1 MSESAK
7 NKKEILVVD
16 DEKNILS
23 SLEGILSDE
32 GFSVLKAG
40 DGETALDL
48 VKTKSPDLV
57 MLDIWLPG
65 MDGIQVLKA
74 IKAIGPDTKVIM
86 MSGHGSIEAAVMTTK
101 IGAFDFIEK
110 PLSMENVISVVKAAF
125 SSEPEK
131 GKGKS
136 KKKIIDAP
144 FILHGK
150 KGAPNLVTTDRPQRT
165 LKKSMVL
172 CGSGL
177 HSGVK
182 TGLILTPLPANSGII
197 FGDISSGETVPAHAC
212 YVDST
217 AYATT
222 IKRGSVAVRT
232 VEHIMAALNMYQIT
246 NLLIKVGDE
255 IPIMDGSAVDFC
267 QLIEEAEI
275 REQKEFI
282 EEIVIDKPISVKG
295 TRKGEAISVEPLDHF
310 RVSYHLDYPDPVG
323 IQDYCFDYK
332 DAAQFKKEIAPAR
345 TFGFIKD
352 LEGLEEKGLGGGGK
366 LNNIIL
372 VDHEK
377 VINTELRFKDE
388 FVRHKILDILGDF
401 YLLGRPIRG
410 HIKASMTGHSENFM
424 LVNKILKELLGG

>member
-1 MSESAK
+1 MNESV
-7 NKKEILVVD
+7 KKEILVVD

-40 DGETALDL
+40 DGESALDL
-48 VKTKSPDLV
+48 VRSKSPDLV

-74 IKAIGPDTKVIM
+74 IKAIDPDTKVII

-110 PLSMENVISVVKAAF
+110 PLSMENVISVIKAAF
-125 SSEPEK
+125 SAPTEEKEK
-131 GKGKS
+131 GEVK
-136 KKKIIDAP
+136 AP
-144 FILHGK
+144 LLLPKK
-150 KGAPNLVTTDRPQRT
+150 KGAPNIASTDRPQRT

-182 TGLILTPLPANSGII
+182 TGLILTPLPSNSGII
-197 FGDISSGETVPAHAC
+197 FGDISSGATVPAHAR

-222 IKRGSVAVRT
+222 IKRGAVSVRT
-232 VEHIMAALNMYQIT
+232 IEHIMAALHMYQIT

-267 QLIEEAEI
+267 QLVEEAEI
-275 REQKEFI
+275 RDQKEFI
-282 EEIVIDKPISVKG
+282 EEIVIDKLISVKG
-295 TRKGEAISVEPLDHF
+295 IREGEEISVEPLDHL
-310 RVSYHLDYPDPVG
+310 RVSYHLDYPEPIG
-323 IQDYCFDYK
+323 IQDYCFDYT
-332 DAAQFKKEIAPAR
+332 DGAQFKKEIAPAR

-372 VDHEK
+372 VDNEK